1 MKKIAKRALAILVA
15 ATMTMSLVACNGGGS
30 SSSSEGAAANM
41 PKDAKAGDYTRFQ
54 KRDKMEI
61 SVASWN
67 IGDAITTGADPVRD
81 KVYDKF
87 NITIKPYQMTWG
99 DYTQKISV
107 WAASKN
113 LPDLTCSDTAF
124 TENFNKWV
132 DGKVVAQVPDDLSAY
147 PNLQKSL
154 EVNKTQAE
162 MYKAK
167 DGHYYGIP
175 KVQTPDT
182 KQGVQNVEIIMRK
195 DWANKAGVTKAPET
209 IDEFISAVQK
219 IQNSDPDGNGRK
231 DTIGLTAYAFP
242 WMTSIFYASEPGVV
256 NGYQW
261 IWKDGKLTHGYNSD
275 NFLQA
280 AKDVNKMYKAG
291 IIDPDLPSLKGEE
304 GRDKF
309 KNGKAVCYGHSNT
322 CAGFAMLETMA
333 QKGNQKLSDMLMNV
347 YPFKNIDGNYYYNPS
362 TIYWSETYF
371 KYGMKA
377 DKMDTCLS
385 LLDYMLGDEGHTLI
399 ANGIEGQDYT
409 KDASGNITMK
419 LDATGNI
426 PDLGKKYPFSKIGN
440 LAYWTGYYEDTNP
453 AYSSEVKKLAKDNY
467 AWADKV
473 GAKAYDVP
481 IVSNLDY
488 PSKTKDTATA
498 QNYQADILMLMK
510 SDNVEADVAKIREKY
525 KKAGSENIE
534 KELNEAATKAG
545 LKPASS
551 K

>member
-15 ATMTMSLVACNGGGS
+15 ATMAMSLTACGGNKNGAS
-30 SSSSEGAAANM
+30 SDGAVKIEG
-41 PKDAKAGDYTRFQ
+41 AKAGDYSRFQ
-54 KRDKMEI
+54 KRDTMEI
-61 SVASWN
+61 SVATWN
-67 IGDAITTGADPVRD
+67 VGDAITSGNDPIRD
-81 KVYDKF
+81 KFYKKL

-124 TENFNKWV
+124 SENFNKWV

-147 PNLQKSL
+147 PNLKATL
-154 EVNKTQAE
+154 EVNKEQAE

-175 KVQTPDT
+175 KVQTADT
-182 KQGVQNVEIIMRK
+182 RQGIANVEIILRK
-195 DWANKAGVTKAPET
+195 DWAQKVGVTKSPET
-209 IDEFISAVQK
+209 VDEFIDTIQK

-231 DTIGLTAYAFP
+231 DTVGLTAYSFP
-242 WMTSIFYASEPGVV
+242 WMTSVFYGSEPGVV

-261 IWKDGKLTHGYNSD
+261 VWKDGKLTHGYNAD

-280 AKDVNKMYKAG
+280 AKDINKMYKAG

-309 KNGKAVCYGHSNT
+309 KNGKAAAYGHSNT
-322 CAGFAMLETMA
+322 SAGFQNLEVMA
-333 QKGNQKLSDMLMNV
+333 TKNGKKLSDVLMNV
-347 YPFKNIDGNYYYNPS
+347 YPFKNLDGNFYYNPA
-362 TIYWSETYF
+362 TVYWSETYF

-377 DKMDTCLS
+377 DKMDTCLA
-385 LLDYMLGDEGHTLI
+385 LLDYMLSDEGHTLLS
-399 ANGIEGQDYT
+399 NGIEGEDYT
-409 KDASGNITMK
+409 KDADGNIVMK
-419 LDATGNI
+419 TDADGNI
-426 PDLGKKYPFSKIGN
+426 PDFGKKYPFTKIGN

-453 AYSSEVKKLAKDNY
+453 VYSDEVKKLTKENY
-467 AWADKV
+467 KWADQV
-473 GAKAYDVP
+473 GAKASDIP

-498 QNYQADILMLMK
+498 QNYQADILTLMK
-510 SDNVEADVAKIREKY
+510 SNNVEADVAKIREKY
-525 KKAGSENIE
+525 KKAGGDQIE
-534 KELNEAATKAG
+534 KELNEAASKAG